1 MRFSSG
7 LFLQQSVARGGAIL
21 EGDGELTLPPVLQPI
36 ILLPAPINPAAFP
49 ADLGND
55 SFLQEINGSATGAQA
70 SITLGAALMGPG
82 LWHININW
90 SHIFTGTNDLVNHDF
105 FDIID
110 TSGVGVRLGTKV
122 HNATAGSSLTNF
134 EYWLSLRASAR
145 IRLTL
150 GTTVALDVLVNR
162 LSIYAQRMM

>member
-21 EGDGELTLPPVLQPI
+21 EGDGELTLPPVLQPVV
-36 ILLPAPINPAAFP
+36 LLPAPINPAAFP
-49 ADLGND
+49 VDLGND
-55 SFLQEINGSATGAQA
+55 SFLQELNGSATGAQA
-70 SITLGAALMGPG
+70 SLTLGAALMGPG
-82 LWHININW
+82 LWHVNISW
-90 SHIFTGTNDLVNHDF
+90 SNVFSGTNDFVNQDF

-110 TSGVGVRLGTKV
+110 NSGVGVRLASKAHTSTV
-122 HNATAGSSLTNF
+122 IATINTF
-134 EYWLSLRASAR
+134 EYWFSLRNSAR

-150 GTTVALDVLVNR
+150 GTTVALDNLVNR

>member
-7 LFLQQSVARGGAIL
+7 IFLQQSVARGGAIL
-21 EGDGELTLPPVLQPI
+21 EGDGELTLPPVLQPVI
-36 ILLPAPINPAAFP
+36 FLPAPINPAAFP
-49 ADLGND
+49 VDLGND
-55 SFLQEINGSATGAQA
+55 SFLRELNGSATGAQA
-70 SITLGAALMGPG
+70 SITLGAPLMGPG

-90 SHIFTGTNDLVNHDF
+90 THIFTGTNNLVDHDF

-110 TSGVGVRLGTKV
+110 NTGAGVRLGTKV
-122 HNATAGSSLTNF
+122 HNATAGLTLNNF
-134 EYWLSLRASAR
+134 DYWFSFREPAR

-150 GTTVALDVLVNR
+150 GTTVAVDVLVNR